1 MLWNVMAIL
10 LLLLKI
16 VGILL
21 LILLFLLVLILFAPL
36 RYRVCTSFYEEKQ
49 VRGRVSW
56 LCFVLRAVFLREGE
70 ETRWKLR
77 VFGIPI
83 MSGGGDKPSSS
94 EKNRRRK
101 ENKKRKAAKNK
112 QNVVKQQKQAEK
124 AEQIEKAG
132 HAEQTESTGQAAE
145 EMGKSVQKDSADD
158 PSSETSRIS
167 GNKPAAKPG
176 KHRGIIVRIREWWEK
191 IKNFFHTL
199 KEIFGLFRE
208 KARSLG
214 DLADLLREEEARHS
228 ICIVKDNVI
237 HLWKQI
243 HPRKIRGD
251 IVFGTGDPCTT
262 GQALGGISLLYAWI
276 GSGVHIVPDFQ
287 EKRFEGKL
295 DVLGRIRII
304 TLIVIIIKLM
314 FHKDVKELWQKL
326 EQWKEDF

>member
-21 LILLFLLVLILFAPL
+21 LILLFLLVLILFVPL
-36 RYRVCTSFYEEKQ
+36 RYRVCTTFYEEKR

-56 LCFVLRAVFLREGE
+56 LCFVVRAVFLWEEG

-83 MSGGGDKPSSS
+83 MFSDGDGGSSFS
-94 EKNRRRK
+94 FRKNRRK
-101 ENKKRKAAKNK
+101 KGNKKREVAKNK
-112 QNVVKQQKQAEK
+112 QKSVSDKSNTENTQKHASEG
-124 AEQIEKAG
+124 ARIESK
-132 HAEQTESTGQAAE
+132 QTEDQVDKHSERSHLSTVQSAP
-145 EMGKSVQKDSADD
+145 KSKK
-158 PSSETSRIS
+158 R
-167 GNKPAAKPG
+167 
-176 KHRGIIVRIREWWEK
+176 RGLLAWIKNLWERV
-191 IKNFFHTL
+191 KNFFHTL
-199 KEIFGLFRE
+199 KKLFRLFRE
-208 KARSLG
+208 KVRSLG
-214 DLADLLREEEARHS
+214 DLADLLREEETRHS
-228 ICIVKDNVI
+228 ICIVKDNMI

-251 IVFGTGDPCTT
+251 IIFGTGDPCTT
-262 GQALGGISLLYAWI
+262 GQALGGIAFLYAWI

-295 DVLGRIRII
+295 DVIGRIRII
-304 TLIVIIIKLM
+304 ALIVIMVKMM
-314 FHKDVKELWQKL
+314 FHKDFKQLWQKL